1 MAIKKKISNAAIS
14 SLKIEDKRI
23 NDTELSGFHA
33 RISPKGRITYFL
45 YYRHNGKQQNVKLG
59 THPEITAAQARDA
72 AKAASASSVQGVDP
86 HEQKKELKAQ
96 ERRSKLTTLEAFLD
110 LQFSSWYCAQYPKSG
125 DREIK
130 NLKKNFP
137 TLLPMQ
143 LKDITAAVVERR
155 RAEMLTGK
163 LSNATVN
170 RRFTTLKSV
179 MSRAVEWEIIEKHD
193 LRKVKMLRED
203 NTRIR
208 YLSFEEEEALK
219 RAMSARDY
227 RIKKD
232 RENSN
237 KHRSERGYPL
247 LPDLSNRTYADH
259 IEPLVIVAMNTGMR
273 KGELLNLTWADVN
286 FEREFVTVKA
296 ANAKSGKARHIPL
309 NSKAKSALLNWKLDC
324 ESVRWV
330 FEGEIGQ
337 PLTDFKKAWVA
348 LLDAAKITDFRFHD
362 LRHHFASKL
371 VMKGADL
378 NVTRELLGHGSLEMT
393 LRYAHLAPE
402 HKAKAVN
409 LL

>member
-1 MAIKKKISNAAIS
+1 MP
-14 SLKIEDKRI
+14 
-23 NDTELSGFHA
+23 T
-33 RISPKGRITYFL
+33 FL

-59 THPEITAAQARDA
+59 THSEITPAQARDA
-72 AKAASASSVQGVDP
+72 AKTASASSVQGVDP

-96 ERRSKLTTLEAFLD
+96 ERRSKLTTLESFLD
-110 LQFSSWYCAQYPKSG
+110 LQFSFWYCAQYPKSG

-143 LKDITAAVVERR
+143 LKDITAAVVERC
-155 RAEMLTGK
+155 RAEMLQGK

-179 MSRAVEWEIIEKHD
+179 MSRAVEWDIIEKHD
-193 LRKVKMLRED
+193 LKKVKMLRED

-208 YLSFEEEEALK
+208 YFSFEEEEALK
-219 RAMSARDY
+219 RAMQARNY

-232 RENSN
+232 RENGN

-273 KGELLNLTWADVN
+273 KGELLNLTWADIN
-286 FEREFVTVKA
+286 FEREFVMVKA

-309 NSKAKSALLNWKLDC
+309 NPKAKSALLNWKLDC

-330 FEGEIGQ
+330 FEGENGQ
-337 PLTDFKKAWVA
+337 PLIDFKKAWIA
-348 LLDAAKITDFRFHD
+348 
-362 LRHHFASKL
+362 
-371 VMKGADL
+371 
-378 NVTRELLGHGSLEMT
+378 
-393 LRYAHLAPE
+393 
-402 HKAKAVN
+402 
-409 LL
+409 

>member
-1 MAIKKKISNAAIS
+1 MIHKAIRLEIG
-14 SLKIEDKRI
+14 DKRI
-23 NDTELSGFHA
+23 SATELSDYHA

-45 YYRHNGKQQNVKLG
+45 YYRHNGKQQNVKLS
-59 THPEITAAQARDA
+59 THPEITQAQARDA
-72 AKAASASSVQGVDP
+72 AKAASASSVQGVDS

-96 ERRSKLTTLEAFLD
+96 ERRSKFTTLEAFLD

-155 RAEMLTGK
+155 RAEMLQGK

-179 MSRAVEWEIIEKHD
+179 MSRAVEWDIIEKHD

-232 RENSN
+232 RENGN
-237 KHRSERGYPL
+237 KHRSERGYAL

-259 IEPLVIVAMNTGMR
+259 IEPLVIVAVNTGMR

-309 NSKAKSALLNWKLDC
+309 NPKAKSALLNWKLDC

-330 FEGEIGQ
+330 FEGENGQ
-337 PLTDFKKAWVA
+337 PLTDFKKAWIA
-348 LLDAAKITDFRFHD
+348 LLNAAKITDFRFHD

-371 VMKGADL
+371 VMAGVDL
-378 NVTRELLGHGSLEMT
+378 KTTRELLGHGSLDMT